1 MNLPDIEMGLSLDNT
16 IRLDFDV
23 GISYGQG
30 GRLPDYKG
38 DYEVKPKLVD
48 QVLPTKERSMTK
60 NLIVKEVPVARVGN
74 LGGGYT
80 VTIDVE

>member
-23 GISYGQG
+23 GVSYGEG

-38 DYEVKPKLVD
+38 DYEVTPKLVD
-48 QVLPTKERSMTK
+48 QTLPTKDRSMTQDVV
-60 NLIVKEVPVARVGN
+60 VKEVPVARVSN
-74 LGGGYT
+74 PSGGKT
-80 VTIDVE
+80 CTICAL

>member
-23 GISYGQG
+23 GISYGEG

-38 DYEVKPKLVD
+38 SYEVIPKLDD
-48 QVLPTKERSMTK
+48 QVLATNNRSMTK
-60 NLIVKEVPVARVGN
+60 DLVVKEVPVARVTNPSNGK
-74 LGGGYT
+74 T
-80 VTIDVE
+80 VTICAE

>member
-1 MNLPDIEMGLSLDNT
+1 MNLPDIEMGLSLDNA

-23 GISYGQG
+23 GISYGEG

-38 DYEVKPKLVD
+38 DYEVKPKLVE
-48 QVLPTKERSMTK
+48 QVLPTNGRSMNDNVT
-60 NLIVKEVPVARVGN
+60 VKEVPVDRVGN

-80 VTIDVE
+80 VTIDVN